1 MKIIQAYPEVKFG
14 DAISSIMLN
23 IHEINKG
30 QRWSDTMIAYYS
42 EYPEVKQVGFSDR
55 KPRDLLIKFIERP
68 NKLKNIRAYL
78 NSSKSSTWDYKKA
91 LEEADIRIWH
101 MGTTYKLMEH
111 NIRKGDFIFFY
122 GLNYPYL
129 SSSPESII
137 DSYKALQWLRSLQPK
152 MVVESYSVKNE
163 LLRLG
168 WKEEEIKI
176 LPLFHKYNQYNLSY
190 IGCQVGSPHLI
201 AWGRY
206 ALNKRVPEIAEICSK
221 ENLSFTAFGDNSTY
235 VEFADE
241 YSKATKYSSD
251 KIKLY
256 SKLDSIEK
264 ENKINAANIYIC
276 NSENEGF
283 NMPLIEAEAHS
294 LPVLARRGT
303 AMDELVKDGYNGYL
317 FNDINEVPELIN
329 KIMKNYKEMS
339 YNAWKHSQNYTYE
352 RFKQN
357 YLKILKEYKRGIK

>member
-1 MKIIQAYPEVKFG
+1 MKIIQAYPEVRFG

-23 IHEINKG
+23 IHEINKEQG
-30 QRWSDTMIAYYS
+30 WSDTTIAYYS
-42 EYPEVKQVGFSDR
+42 EYPEVRQIGFSDR
-55 KPRDLLIKFIERP
+55 KPIDLLTKFIEKP

-78 NSSKSSTWDYKKA
+78 NSSKGSAWDYKKA
-91 LEEADIRIWH
+91 LAEADIRIWH

-129 SSSPESII
+129 SRSPESII

-152 MVVESYSVKNE
+152 MAVESNGVKNE

-176 LPLFHKYNQYNLSY
+176 LPLFHKYNLRYRENDTAE
-190 IGCQVGSPHLI
+190 PHLI

-206 ALNKRVPEIAEICSK
+206 ALNKRVPEIADICSK
-221 ENLSFTAFGDNSTY
+221 EYLSFTAFGDNSTY
-235 VEFADE
+235 TEFADE
-241 YSKATKYSSD
+241 YGKAVQYSSD

-256 SKLDSIEK
+256 GKLGSIEK
-264 ENKINAANIYIC
+264 ENEINAANIYIC

-283 NMPLIEAEAHS
+283 NMPIIEAEAHS

-303 AMDELVKDGYNGYL
+303 AMDELVKDGYNGFL
-317 FNDINEVPELIN
+317 FSDINEVPELIG
-329 KIMKNYKEMS
+329 KIMKDYKSFS
-339 YNAWKHSQNYTYE
+339 YNAWKHSQNFTYE
-352 RFKQN
+352 KFKQN
-357 YLKILKEYKRGIK
+357 YLRILSEYKKARK